1 MAEEQ
6 KPVKSEASDA
16 VQLGE
21 EMSSTTIHTTYEMCN
36 KKYLIK
42 NFRKMFLKKRLNI

>member
-21 EMSSTTIHTTYEMCN
+21 EMSSTISLM
-36 KKYLIK
+36 L
-42 NFRKMFLKKRLNI
+42 RDA